1 MINFKELD
9 STNDRAHAFARQ
21 GFRDGTVI
29 TADRQT
35 KGRGRMGSR
44 WCSPEGGLYCSSI
57 LIPKVSPEAT
67 GIFEKIAGIAVW
79 ETAAALVPK
88 KPLIKVPNDILIGG
102 RKVAG
107 ILIEAR
113 GTRDVIDHLV
123 IGIGINCSE
132 GLDPFPEDLRSR
144 ITTLSEEAGRS
155 VGPAETL
162 RILLACMNGW
172 YMIFLS
178 RGGEEI
184 ARRWEAL
191 VGEGA
196 CQVCS

>member
-1 MINFKELD
+1 MINFKEVD
-9 STNDRAHAFARQ
+9 STNDRAHTFARQ

-35 KGRGRMGSR
+35 KGRGRRGSR
-44 WCSPEGGLYCSSI
+44 WCSPDGGLYCSII
-57 LIPKVSPEAT
+57 LRPKVSPEAT
-67 GIFEKIAGIAVW
+67 GIFEKISGIAVW
-79 ETAAALVPK
+79 ETATALIPRRPFLK
-88 KPLIKVPNDILIGG
+88 LPNDILVEG

-113 GTRDVIDHLV
+113 GRRDYVDHLV
-123 IGIGINCSE
+123 IGIGINCAE

-144 ITTLSEEAGRS
+144 ITTLSEEAGRP
-155 VGPAETL
+155 VTPAETL
-162 RILLACMNGW
+162 RILLACMNRW
-172 YMIFLS
+172 YMPLVS
-178 RGGEEI
+178 GGGEEI